1 MEPTLLTIG
10 KILNTR
16 GLKGELKVASL
27 TDFPLLRFR
36 KGKTVYLEI
45 NGQYLPLTVHHAYH
59 EGELT
64 FVQFVNYLDINLV
77 KTWMTLYLYAA
88 KEDIRLKAG
97 TYFFDELIGMKVH
110 NLQHQPIGEV
120 IAVERIAERV
130 LLRISRP
137 QQSPLLLPFL
147 DVFVQQVDI
156 NNKVI
161 HVTLLEGM

>member
-16 GLKGELKVASL
+16 GLKGELKVACL

-45 NGQYLPLTVHHAYH
+45 NGQYIPLMVHHAYH
-59 EGELT
+59 EGSLT
-64 FVQFVNYLDINLV
+64 YVQFVNYLDINLV
-77 KTWMTLYLYAA
+77 KTWMNLYLYAA
-88 KEDIRLKAG
+88 KDDIRLKAG
-97 TYFFDELIGMKVH
+97 HYFFDELIGMQVT
-110 NLQHQPIGEV
+110 NQENRLIGVV

-130 LLRISRP
+130 LLRINRP
-137 QQSPLLLPFL
+137 QQPPLLLPFL
-147 DVFVQQVDI
+147 DVFVQQVDVTK
-156 NNKVI
+156 KVI